1 VLENVPSCA
10 HIVEMVENHPFT
22 IGVEP
27 DLLRDGRFRWTLYEN
42 GQVRNRSAVSYA
54 TRDEALADAGKALEK
69 QIADWRSARWS

>member
-1 VLENVPSCA
+1 
-10 HIVEMVENHPFT
+10 MVENHPFT